1 MFTVKRTGPTP
12 REVAVAIRREVEV
25 KVPLAVAKA
34 LTFTVQKAQKAVVAE
49 MPRVFEGGA
58 TRYTLNATRIEPATP
73 TKLAA
78 LLAVKD
84 RSDSGNKPESYLFP
98 EVYAGTRSE
107 KRFERALR
115 YAGLMQ
121 RGESAILSRTAP
133 RDAYGNALRSQL
145 QALLKA
151 ARSAPKAAPAAK
163 GAGGAK
169 GKAAGTQAPARKSPY
184 FRGQLG
190 GRSDLAAIFYAD
202 GGEAFPLFILT
213 RKRPSYRRRLD
224 FEAVTRETAQR
235 EFEPTLARL
244 LQPKAR

>member
-1 MFTVKRTGPTP
+1 MFTVKRSGPTP
-12 REVAVAIRREVEV
+12 GQVALELRDLVAN
-25 KVPLAVAKA
+25 KVPLATAKA
-34 LTFTVQKAQKAVVAE
+34 LTFTVQKAQKALVAE

-73 TKLAA
+73 SKLAA

-84 RSDSGNKPESYLFP
+84 RSDTGNKPESYLFP
-98 EVYAGTRSE
+98 EVYAGPRSE

-115 YAGLMQ
+115 FAGLLQ

-133 RDAYGNALRSQL
+133 RDAYGNASRAQL

-151 ARSAPKAAPAAK
+151 ARGAPKQAPARK
-163 GAGGAK
+163 GAKVKGA
-169 GKAAGTQAPARKSPY
+169 ATETPARKSPY
-184 FRGQLG
+184 FRGQLR
-190 GRSDLAAIFYAD
+190 GRRDLAAIFYAD

-213 RKRPSYRRRLD
+213 KKRPTYRRKLD
-224 FEAVTRETAQR
+224 FEAITRETALR

-244 LQPKAR
+244 LQPKGRA

>member
-25 KVPLAVAKA
+25 KLPLAVAKA
-34 LTFTVQKAQKAVVAE
+34 LTFTVQKAQKSVVAE

-115 YAGLMQ
+115 YAVLLQ

-133 RDAYGNALRSQL
+133 RDAYGNAQRGQL

-151 ARSAPKAAPAAK
+151 ARTAPKPVPGKA
-163 GAGGAK
+163 AK

-184 FRGQLG
+184 FRGQLK

-224 FEAVTRETAQR
+224 FEGVTRETAER

>member
-25 KVPLAVAKA
+25 KLPLAVAKA

-115 YAGLMQ
+115 YAGLLQ
-121 RGESAILSRTAP
+121 RGESAILARTAP

-151 ARSAPKAAPAAK
+151 ARGAPKAATVPKGTKARRTPAQ
-163 GAGGAK
+163 
-169 GKAAGTQAPARKSPY
+169 TVPRKSPY
-184 FRGQLG
+184 FRGQIR
-190 GRSDLAAIFYAD
+190 GRSDLAAIFAAD

-224 FEAVTRETAQR
+224 FEGVTRETAER